1 MSSNLERETEGNPA
15 AEDPLLKKLRALRE
29 SLPAGAREIRY
40 RLQEMERRLR
50 DICADSTTTLT

>member
-1 MSSNLERETEGNPA
+1 
-15 AEDPLLKKLRALRE
+15 LRE

-50 DICADSTTTLT
+50 DMRADSTAAT